1 MGKIKS
7 LISTAKQ
14 YWDKPA
20 EGNYVPY
27 KEIVNLGVAGFGVHW
42 TSTLASTI
50 GLDAANFLVGAS
62 IGLQPMHLSIMLII
76 ANIVGMPI
84 AFFRGWFFDNH
95 KMKGG
100 KFIPIMIRTPIPIVA
115 ISTIFVWLPYESWQY
130 ATKVVVVWLF
140 YMVLQF
146 FLCLYGEGWAFFQQI
161 ITPNAQERANVMSIS
176 QIIYSLAPTLTNLV
190 IPTVAGLTF
199 GMNNIW
205 TYRVI
210 YPAFTIVGL
219 VILLVFFPKLK
230 ERIILP
236 KRPVEYVSIIDSLRE
251 VAKNKYFWIIN
262 SATWVGFLESA
273 YGVILSWSFVY
284 AYNGEK
290 QAYLGIANTLIG
302 NASLWSMMIV
312 PFMIKWIG
320 KRNLLIVH
328 NIINVLLLLLLIPTY
343 KNLLLVCV
351 IFYINAF
358 INTFQNVYMPNINAD
373 MRDYHQWKTGVR
385 VDGMFGPMGLI
396 GTIIGFGTG
405 LVLPAIYESMGLKD
419 DYNVLYDDNMRN
431 NLFNVLIIC
440 SIVGAVLN
448 LIPYL
453 FYDLTEAKHRGYV
466 NVLKIRAMFEDYGNG
481 ELEDVQLVEAM
492 KIINGAKDNLQKK
505 AIDKKSMSKE
515 KIKEIKRY
523 NEFVESLPI
532 VKEEL
537 DKFNT
542 ERYKV
547 KLAKAEK
554 TFELGEVYLY
564 SDWKIEKKM
573 AKMLP
578 KSTKEEK
585 LIRAD
590 ALALVREKK
599 RSFKL
604 LKKYGKDNLTVP
616 DERIPEE
623 IKSREI
629 NTSKERAKA
638 KAELKAYTKGVSV
651 YRRITK
657 PYNDARNLM
666 IQAENYTHLAEIEA
680 MYEDA
685 KARCEAAVIETKAKT
700 SEVKVESKSAVSV
713 AETQNTVTRKMYS
726 DKQKVKEIRKLLF
739 MRNSGRITQE
749 EYKARVNALF
759 EQK

>member
-1 MGKIKS
+1 MRKINS
-7 LISTAKQ
+7 LFQNIKQ
-14 YWDKPA
+14 YWNSPA

-27 KEIVNLGVAGFGVHW
+27 KEVATLGAAGFGVHW

-62 IGLQPMHLSIMLII
+62 IGLQPMHLSVMLII

-115 ISTIFVWLPYESWQY
+115 ISTLFVWLPFENWQY
-130 ATKVVVVWLF
+130 STKVVVVWLF
-140 YMVLQF
+140 YMILQF
-146 FLCLYGEGWAFFQQI
+146 FMCLYGEGWAFFQQV

-176 QIIYSLAPTLTNLV
+176 QIIYSLAPTLTGLV

-199 GMNNIW
+199 GMNNIG
-205 TYRVI
+205 TYRII
-210 YPAFTIVGL
+210 YPAFTVVGL
-219 VILLVFFPKLK
+219 IILLIFFPKLK
-230 ERIILP
+230 ERIIMP
-236 KRPVEYVSIIDSLRE
+236 KRAIEYVSIIDSLRE

-284 AYNGEK
+284 AFNGEK
-290 QAYLGIANTLIG
+290 QAYLGLANTLIG
-302 NASLWSMMIV
+302 NAALWSMMLA
-312 PFMIKWIG
+312 PFMIKWLG
-320 KRNLLIVH
+320 KRNLLIAH
-328 NIINVLLLLLLIPTY
+328 NIVNVFLLLLLIPTY

-351 IFYINAF
+351 IFYINSF
-358 INTFQNVYMPNINAD
+358 INTFQNVYMPNIQAD

-405 LVLPAIYESMGLKD
+405 LVLPAIYEYMGLKD
-419 DYNVLYDDNMRN
+419 NYDVLYIDEMRN

-440 SIVGAVLN
+440 SIVGAILN

-481 ELEDVQLVEAM
+481 DLDKKQLVEAM
-492 KIINGAKDNLQKK
+492 EIISGAKNDLQKK
-505 AIDKKSMSKE
+505 DVDKTALKFAKKQKNKE
-515 KIKEIKRY
+515 QIAKAKAEIREIKRY

-542 ERYKV
+542 ERFKA
-547 KLAKAEK
+547 KLQAAKETTSLGELYLYADWKAEK
-554 TFELGEVYLY
+554 CVA
-564 SDWKIEKKM
+564 KKLKK
-573 AKMLP
+573 A
-578 KSTKEEK
+578 TKEEK
-585 LIRAD
+585 VIRAD
-590 ALALVREKK
+590 ALALAREKK
-599 RSFKL
+599 RSYKL
-604 LKKYGKDNLTVP
+604 LKKYGKENLTIP
-616 DERIPEE
+616 DANFLEALKNKEYNSE
-623 IKSREI
+623 
-629 NTSKERAKA
+629 KERRQA

-651 YRRITK
+651 YHRITK
-657 PYNDARNLM
+657 PYNDARNLI
-666 IQAENYTHLAEIEA
+666 IQAENYTHLGDIEKLCEDMNAEQI
-680 MYEDA
+680 
-685 KARCEAAVIETKAKT
+685 
-700 SEVKVESKSAVSV
+700 
-713 AETQNTVTRKMYS
+713 
-726 DKQKVKEIRKLLF
+726 
-739 MRNSGRITQE
+739 
-749 EYKARVNALF
+749 
-759 EQK
+759 